1 MSAALFRYSTSP
13 IVLIDYRTMRDA
25 GAMSSSDMH
34 ARGSE
39 DSVLAA
45 PCSSPTLDLESMD
58 SAGSVPSMM
67 CAMGCGTRGQVG
79 PDQNDMVKQSGG
91 PRGTR
96 VFCRPCNSAARM
108 LQTAAR
114 RGRALQKSLA
124 DLNIED
130 NHAYREKVRAAR
142 LIPDVGNMSWRER
155 HSVCRE
161 VCSSITRAS
170 VSVTNTA
177 RPGWLTERRFRKELH
192 LDGTDPV
199 KAQAQ
204 WDKAIADVDIQKIQG
219 PHGPLMVY
227 ERAPMIVGS
236 DPCS

>member
-13 IVLIDYRTMRDA
+13 IVLIDYRAMRDA

-39 DSVLAA
+39 DSLLAA
-45 PCSSPTLDLESMD
+45 PCSSQTVDLESMD
-58 SAGSVPSMM
+58 SAGSVPSML

-91 PRGTR
+91 PRGTI
-96 VFCRPCNSAARM
+96 VFCRQCNSAARM

-114 RGRALQKSLA
+114 RDPALKKSLA
-124 DLNIED
+124 ELKIED

-142 LIPDVGNMSWRER
+142 LIPAAADMSLRER
-155 HSVCRE
+155 QVVCRE

-177 RPGWLTERRFRKELH
+177 RSEWLTERRFLK
-192 LDGTDPV
+192 
-199 KAQAQ
+199 
-204 WDKAIADVDIQKIQG
+204 
-219 PHGPLMVY
+219 
-227 ERAPMIVGS
+227 
-236 DPCS
+236 